1 MKYYETKQN
10 KKRNICILTVVVPS
24 QVYIIVKTHQIIYL
38 NWVQF
43 IVYKVVLNKVFQVKK
58 KKRIMELSIWKD
70 IQDTLLNMKKG
81 VLNSVY
87 TVLSSVVRE

>member
-1 MKYYETKQN
+1 MA
-10 KKRNICILTVVVPS
+10 
-24 QVYIIVKTHQIIYL
+24 
-38 NWVQF
+38 
-43 IVYKVVLNKVFQVKK
+43 
-58 KKRIMELSIWKD
+58 LSIWKD

>member
-10 KKRNICILTVVVPS
+10 KKRNICILAVVVPS

-58 KKRIMELSIWKD
+58 KKESWRSLYEKISKIHC
-70 IQDTLLNMKKG
+70 
-81 VLNSVY
+81 
-87 TVLSSVVRE
+87 